1 MKKFGTPIGAGPGVA
16 SEKVGFDAAGE
27 PSEFVWTGAGADGV
41 AGAGSECVGFDDL
54 VFFPQPRP
62 EVEPEE
68 QPFEVEPAPASWL
81 PFAGEWAEP
90 PVLPCLCVPGVA
102 VAPGVAVELGVD
114 VAEGVSVGVLVGSAV
129 TVVWTG
135 GGYGEAAA
143 VCVAAGVEVGACV
156 GASVGTVVGAVVA
169 VAAAV
174 TVESGVELG
183 VAS

>member
-27 PSEFVWTGAGADGV
+27 PSEFVWTGVGAAGF
-41 AGAGSECVGFDDL
+41 AGAGSECAGFDGFDDSFL
-54 VFFPQPRP
+54 HPRL

-68 QPFEVEPAPASWL
+68 QCVVVEPAPDSWL

-90 PVLPCLCVPGVA
+90 CVLPCLCVPGVA
-102 VAPGVAVELGVD
+102 VAPGVAVELGVE
-114 VAEGVSVGVLVGSAV
+114 VAEGVSAGVLVGSAG
-129 TVVWTG
+129 TVVCTG
-135 GGYGEAAA
+135 EGYGDAAA
-143 VCVAAGVEVGACV
+143 VCVAAGVEVACV

-174 TVESGVELG
+174 TVASGVEPG